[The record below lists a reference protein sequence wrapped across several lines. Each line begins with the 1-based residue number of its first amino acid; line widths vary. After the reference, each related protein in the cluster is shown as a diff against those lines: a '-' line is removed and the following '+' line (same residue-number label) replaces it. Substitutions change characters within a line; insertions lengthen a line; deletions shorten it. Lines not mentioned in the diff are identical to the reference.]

1 MLPALLP
8 FVFAL
13 LWASSYVA
21 AKIGLI
27 DATPFALVGARLAIA
42 AVGGRAAD
50 ARSRAA
56 AGRRRSPGRCSSSAA
71 RCCTV
76 SAWR

>member
-42 AVGGRAAD
+42 AAAAALLIAATGRAWPPP
-50 ARSRAA
+50 
-56 AGRRRSPGRCSSSAA
+56 GPGRSFCSAA
-71 RCCTV
+71 RCCTA
-76 SAWR
+76 SACR